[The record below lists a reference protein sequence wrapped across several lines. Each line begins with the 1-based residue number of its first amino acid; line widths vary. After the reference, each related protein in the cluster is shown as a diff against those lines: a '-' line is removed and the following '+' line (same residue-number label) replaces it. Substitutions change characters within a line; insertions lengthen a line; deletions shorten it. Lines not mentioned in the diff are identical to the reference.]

1 MSNLKQS
8 NAVFFA
14 IALLLTSIP
23 FFVGWKAPASP
34 AFAPQQDASGVDHS
48 VWNSLLQTYVANGL
62 VNYDGIQQ
70 DARFNQYLTQLST
83 CNPNALKSREEQLA
97 LACNAYNAF
106 VINGVNKHRIR
117 TTVDG
122 FKSGGVGFFDIK
134 EHVFARGT
142 ISLND
147 LEHKTIRPTFKDP
160 RIHVAL
166 VCAARSCPAIRAEAY
181 TGAKINQQLDEQSK
195 LFANNPNYVRYDAG
209 RRQLVLSKILSWYG
223 DDWKTRYSGG
233 YLEWLNGLVNDA
245 TLKQAIT
252 AARSGQLSVGFA
264 NYDWNLNIG
273 TATNQQ
279 GSGTAVPTQGSGTA
293 VPTQGSGTAV
303 PTQGSGTAVPTQGS
317 GTAVPVQG
325 SGTAVP
331 VQ

>member
-8 NAVFFA
+8 QAGFFA
-14 IALLLTSIP
+14 TAFLLACIP
-23 FFVGWKAPASP
+23 FIVGWKAPENP
-34 AFAPQQDASGVDHS
+34 VYTPQQDASGVDNS
-48 VWNSLLQTYVANGL
+48 VWNTLLKTYVSKGL
-62 VNYDGIQQ
+62 VDYDGIQR
-70 DARFNQYLTQLST
+70 DAQFKTYLSQLSS
-83 CNPNALKSREEQLA
+83 CNPQALKSREEQLA

-181 TGAKINQQLDEQSK
+181 TGDKVNQQLDEQSK

-223 DDWKTRYSGG
+223 DDWKSRYSGG
-233 YLEWLNGLVNDA
+233 YLEWLGGLATDA
-245 TLKQAIT
+245 NVKQAIT
-252 AARSGQLSVGFA
+252 AARSGQVSVGFA
-264 NYDWNLNIG
+264 NYDWNLNINRNPSRG
-273 TATNQQ
+273 SSTSQ
-279 GSGTAVPTQGSGTA
+279 GSATQGSGTTK
-293 VPTQGSGTAV
+293 PTRGSSTQGSGTV
-303 PTQGSGTAVPTQGS
+303 KPTQGSSTQGS
-317 GTAVPVQG
+317 G
-325 SGTAVP
+325 SRR
-331 VQ
+331 